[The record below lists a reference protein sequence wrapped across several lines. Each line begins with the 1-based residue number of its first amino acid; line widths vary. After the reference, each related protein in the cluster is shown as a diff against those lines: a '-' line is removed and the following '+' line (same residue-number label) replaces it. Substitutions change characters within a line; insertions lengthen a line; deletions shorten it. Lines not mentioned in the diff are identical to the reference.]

1 VTFEQV
7 DFGYDDGTP
16 VLSGLDLHVP
26 AGQTHAIIGATGAGK
41 STVVKLL
48 LRLYDPD
55 RGRVLLDGVDISTL
69 TFAGL
74 RGAIGV
80 VGQDVFLFHG
90 TVGENL
96 RFGRPDATDAQLRHA
111 ASLAEAD
118 GFVAA
123 LP

>member
-1 VTFEQV
+1 MTFEQV